1 MKKVKKI
8 VITLKEKEGNISL
21 DKETTLTD
29 LARCYM
35 LFEEILYHNF
45 SEEYILA
52 ALDGVKKTT
61 QNIEEVKNE
70 NDD

>member
-1 MKKVKKI
+1 MKRVKKI

-45 SEEYILA
+45 SEEHILA
-52 ALDGVKKTT
+52 ALDSVRKST
-61 QNIEEVKNE
+61 QNIEEVKC
-70 NDD
+70 ND

>member
-1 MKKVKKI
+1 MKRVKKI
-8 VITLKEKEGNISL
+8 VITLKEKEGNISM

-45 SEEYILA
+45 SEEHILA
-52 ALDGVKKTT
+52 ALDSVRKTT
-61 QNIEEVKNE
+61 QNIEEVSL
-70 NDD
+70 

>member
-1 MKKVKKI
+1 MKRVKKI

-45 SEEYILA
+45 SEEHILA
-52 ALDGVKKTT
+52 ALDSH
-61 QNIEEVKNE
+61 
-70 NDD
+70 

>member
-1 MKKVKKI
+1 MKRVKKI
-8 VITLKEKEGNISL
+8 VITLKEKEGDISL

-45 SEEYILA
+45 SQEHILA
-52 ALDGVKKTT
+52 ALDSVRKST
-61 QNIEEVKNE
+61 QNIEEVR
-70 NDD
+70 ND

>member
-1 MKKVKKI
+1 MKRVKKI

-45 SEEYILA
+45 SEEHIQA
-52 ALDGVKKTT
+52 ALDSVRKST
-61 QNIEEVKNE
+61 QNIEEVKQ
-70 NDD
+70 ND